1 MKELWG
7 LPPHFGIYPI
17 RLLELGLPAHLRDTY
32 TILYTLAWRA
42 EYRTV
47 QQSVPQLADLFSV
60 IEGKS
65 LQPRG
70 MRKRLQELSQMG
82 LVERSKRDGRWL
94 TILKLRHGATMPS
107 TGTTRVTCPARSDPV
122 GVPPSDP
129 VGVPHLDKS
138 IVAVATDPSV
148 KQQQQD
154 SRCDP
159 EIERNE
165 ELLAEMGVV
174 GGVRYRLSTETWV
187 TPEYLEA
194 IREYKASEAA
204 KGNTLG
210 PGWVVKFVG
219 EKRPAPELEPA
230 EPDRYRYV
238 QGKYKDYI
246 KH

>member
-17 RLLELGLPAHLRDTY
+17 RLLKLGLPVHLRDTY
-32 TILYTLAWRA
+32 TILYTLGWRA

-47 QQSVPQLADLFSV
+47 QQSVQQLADLFSV

-107 TGTTRVTCPARSDPV
+107 TGTTRVTWPGTSGTV
-122 GVPPSDP
+122 GVPVSDP

-138 IVAVATDPSV
+138 IVAVDTDASV

-159 EIERNE
+159 DVERNE
-165 ELLAEMGVV
+165 ELLAEMGVL
-174 GGVRYRLSTETWV
+174 GGVRYRLATETWV
-187 TPEYLEA
+187 TPDYLEA
-194 IREYKASEAA
+194 IRDYKAGELA
-204 KGNTLG
+204 KGNRLG

-219 EKRPAPELEPA
+219 EGNEAPEVSGT
-230 EPDRYRYV
+230 PDRYRYV
-238 QGKYKDYI
+238 RGKYKDYI